1 MLDGIEHGRESYQ
14 RRAWAHAYQSLAAAD
29 RVTPLGVEDLEL
41 LARSAYLIGRDHEF
55 HRFLERAHHA
65 HLEASDQIRAA
76 RCAFWLGLR
85 LLLRGE
91 LGQAT
96 GWLGRSRRLLEGRD
110 CVEQGYL
117 LLPVAE
123 QQLGEGH
130 VEAAHTTALGAV
142 EIGERFGDV
151 DLLACAR
158 HVQGRALIR
167 QGQVQSGLALLDEAM
182 LTVVAGEV
190 SPILTG
196 LIYCSVIEACQEV
209 YALSRSREWTSALA
223 HWCQQQPEMVAF
235 TDTCLVR
242 RSEILQF
249 QGAWPDALAEA
260 CRACERSD
268 RDPPGAAL
276 YQQGEVHRLRGEF
289 ATAEREYRNASQLG
303 WEPQPGLAFLRMAQG
318 RTDAASAAI
327 RRVLGAATDRL
338 QRAKLLPAYVEIM
351 LATGDIEAGRTG
363 CRELA
368 EIAERFDTDVLR
380 AMAAHARGAVDLAE
394 GEARAALGPL
404 RLAFD
409 IWHKLEA
416 PYEEAR
422 VRVLMGLACRTLGD
436 DEAAGLEEGAARAAF
451 EQLGAA
457 PDLARLDT
465 FGGRG
470 GSPQG
475 HPLSPREL
483 QVLRMVVAG
492 KTNKAIAAA
501 LFVSERT
508 IDRHV
513 SNILSKLDVPSRA
526 AATAYAYDNK
536 LL

>member
-1 MLDGIEHGRESYQ
+1 ML
-14 RRAWAHAYQSLAAAD
+14 A
-29 RVTPLGVEDLEL
+29 
-41 LARSAYLIGRDHEF
+41 
-55 HRFLERAHHA
+55 
-65 HLEASDQIRAA
+65 
-76 RCAFWLGLR
+76 
-85 LLLRGE
+85 
-91 LGQAT
+91 
-96 GWLGRSRRLLEGRD
+96 
-110 CVEQGYL
+110 
-117 LLPVAE
+117 
-123 QQLGEGH
+123 
-130 VEAAHTTALGAV
+130 
-142 EIGERFGDV
+142 
-151 DLLACAR
+151 
-158 HVQGRALIR
+158 
-167 QGQVQSGLALLDEAM
+167 
-182 LTVVAGEV
+182 VVAGEV
-190 SPILTG
+190 SPIMTG

-223 HWCQQQPEMVAF
+223 HWCEQQPEMVAF

-242 RSEILQF
+242 RSEILML

-260 CRACERSD
+260 CRACERSSQGLD
-268 RDPPGAAL
+268 RDPPGVAL
-276 YQQGEVHRLRGEF
+276 YQQGEVRRLRGEF

-303 WEPQPGLAFLRMAQG
+303 WEPQPGLALLRMAQG
-318 RTDAASAAI
+318 RGDAASAAI

-368 EIAERFDTDVLR
+368 EIAERFGTDVLR
-380 AMAAHARGAVDLAE
+380 AMAAHAIAAVNLAE
-394 GEARAALGPL
+394 GDARAALGPL

-409 IWHKLEA
+409 MWHKLEA

-422 VRVLMGLACRTLGD
+422 VRVLMGLACRALGD

-451 EQLGAA
+451 ERLGAA
-457 PDLARLDT
+457 PDVARLDT
-465 FGGRG
+465 LGGRG
-470 GSPQG
+470 GSPQR
-475 HPLSPREL
+475 HPLTPREL

-526 AATAYAYDNK
+526 AATAYAYDHK